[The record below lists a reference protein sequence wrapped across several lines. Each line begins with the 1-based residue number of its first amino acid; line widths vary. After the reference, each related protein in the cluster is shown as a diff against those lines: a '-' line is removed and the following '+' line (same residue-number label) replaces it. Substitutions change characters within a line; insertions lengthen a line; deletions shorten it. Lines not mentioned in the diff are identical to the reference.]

1 MQYTRL
7 QRAINEEADAG
18 PLVFMASTPGT
29 KRDGLDTASLPW
41 RVDNFRLNPV
51 VTWSHDFDGKR
62 LPIGRAEVEV
72 IDTAAGEYVRAAI
85 TFDRAD
91 PFAAEVERKYRD
103 GFLHAVSVSWDD
115 IDASGTPVR
124 AAGGR
129 AAAHELLEIAA
140 VPVPG
145 DPLALQEKRA
155 DALRSMARE
164 LIAAL
169 EESGAEPDSDAAAEV
184 AAATCEDCA
193 GGVGCA
199 CGTDST
205 TAPEA
210 AADARADAGDDP
222 LSVCECPH
230 GALYPAE
237 AGECPCDDCEDD
249 RDDEADDEGAR
260 DAVAAEMVAVFNP
273 ASDDSDA
280 TRSRRYRALLP
291 AYRRLGWTAPELLP
305 AAELAALDGD
315 VWRGLFVSG
324 ELERLERVGKELS
337 AANLA
342 GLRDALAQL
351 EAGCDALRTMVQRVE
366 SGKDRG
372 AAEPAPA
379 ELSPE
384 EIARAIIDSLS
395 VRIERA

>member
-193 GGVGCA
+193 GGEGCA
-199 CGTDST
+199 CGADCP
-205 TAPEA
+205 TAPDAEALEA
-210 AADARADAGDDP
+210 APDAEPDAG
-222 LSVCECPH
+222 S
-230 GALYPAE
+230 GA
-237 AGECPCDDCEDD
+237 GGGDDCEDD
-249 RDDEADDEGAR
+249 CDAADDEGAR
-260 DAVAAEMVAVFNP
+260 DAVAAEMVAVFSP
-273 ASDDSDA
+273 ATDDSDA

-366 SGKDRG
+366 SGRDRG

-384 EIARAIIDSLS
+384 DIARAIIDSLS